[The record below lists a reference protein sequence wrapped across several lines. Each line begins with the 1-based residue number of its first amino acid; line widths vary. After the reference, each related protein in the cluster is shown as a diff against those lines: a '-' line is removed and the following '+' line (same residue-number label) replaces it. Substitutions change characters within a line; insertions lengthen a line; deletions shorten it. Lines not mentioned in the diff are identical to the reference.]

1 MNNNYYC
8 QNYHDSFM
16 EKKHHDKNMLL
27 KDENNY
33 KYYYENHNGQDDYGL
48 KYIDDYGYGYKCT
61 KFKIQFPPQEQNVQP
76 GMEYVMKPRPIFDN
90 PNYQGSNKLKD
101 KVAIITGGDS
111 GIGRAVAVA
120 YVKEGAKVVL
130 GYLNEERDAKETEE
144 YIKTMGG
151 ECMLVP
157 GDVKDKRYCEYLV
170 NETMKKYG
178 KIDILVN
185 NAGVQY
191 QQKSLLDISDEQFDF
206 TMKTNMYSI
215 FYLTK
220 SALKHMNP
228 GASII
233 NVSSITTFYGEPEL
247 IDYVTSKGAIIG
259 FTRALSTNLADKCI
273 RVNAVAPGYF
283 WTVLQ
288 PACWEKEKIPT
299 LGADAPMKRAGQTYE
314 IAPLFVYLASDDSSY
329 VTGQTMHINGGQYKG

>member
-1 MNNNYYC
+1 MDYKFYYSNNNG
-8 QNYHDSFM
+8 
-16 EKKHHDKNMLL
+16 E
-27 KDENNY
+27 
-33 KYYYENHNGQDDYGL
+33 DDYGL
-48 KYIDDYGYGYKCT
+48 KYIDDYGYGYKCN
-61 KFKIQFPPQEQNVQP
+61 KYKVQFPPQHQDVQP
-76 GMEYVMKPRPIFDN
+76 GMEYLMHPRPIFDN
-90 PNYQGSNKLKD
+90 PNYKGSDKLKD

-111 GIGRAVAVA
+111 GIGRAVAIS
-120 YVKEGAKVVL
+120 YVKEGAKVVIV
-130 GYLNEERDAKETEE
+130 YLNEDRDAKETEN
-144 YIKTMGG
+144 YINCLGG
-151 ECMLVP
+151 TCHLIK
-157 GDVKDKRYCEYLV
+157 GDVKSRKFCDYIVE
-170 NETMKKYG
+170 ETMRKFG

-191 QQKSLLDISDEQFDF
+191 QQKSLLDISDEQFDY

-215 FYLTK
+215 FYLTR
-220 SALKHMNP
+220 SALKHMCP

-259 FTRALSTNLADKCI
+259 FTRALSTNLADKKI

-283 WTVLQ
+283 WTALQ
-288 PACWEKEKIPT
+288 PACWEAEKIPT
-299 LGADAPMKRAGQTYE
+299 LGADAPMKRAGQTFE

>member
-1 MNNNYYC
+1 M
-8 QNYHDSFM
+8 D
-16 EKKHHDKNMLL
+16 
-27 KDENNY
+27 Y
-33 KYYYENHNGQDDYGL
+33 KFYYENNNGQDDYGL
-48 KYIDDYGYGYKCT
+48 KHINNQGYGYKCN
-61 KFKIQFPPQEQNVQP
+61 KFKVKYPPQEQDVQP
-76 GMEYVMKPRPIFDN
+76 GMEYLMKPRPIFDN
-90 PNYQGSNKLKD
+90 PNYKGSNKLKG

-111 GIGRAVAVA
+111 GIGRAVAIS
-120 YVKEGAKVVL
+120 YVKEGAKVVIV
-130 GYLNEERDAKETEE
+130 YLNEERDAKETEE
-144 YIKTMGG
+144 YIKCLG
-151 ECMLVP
+151 ETCMLIP
-157 GDVKDKRYCEYLV
+157 GDVKDRNFCDYIV
-170 NETMKKYG
+170 NETMRVFG

-191 QQKSLLDISDEQFDF
+191 QQKSLLDISDEQFDY

-220 SALKHMNP
+220 SALKHMCP

-259 FTRALSTNLADKCI
+259 FTRALSTNLADKNI
-273 RVNAVAPGYF
+273 RVNAIAPGYF
-283 WTVLQ
+283 WTALQ
-288 PACWEKEKIPT
+288 PACWEAEKIPT
-299 LGADAPMKRAGQTYE
+299 LGADAPMKRAGETYE